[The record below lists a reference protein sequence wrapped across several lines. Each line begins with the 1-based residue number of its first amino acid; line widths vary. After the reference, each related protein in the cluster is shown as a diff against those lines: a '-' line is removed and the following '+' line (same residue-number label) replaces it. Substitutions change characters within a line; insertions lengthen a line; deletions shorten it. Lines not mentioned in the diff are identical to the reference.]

1 MKYVSQKKNISRRHL
16 IIDTEVEIL
25 TQTCKCTFRSTRG
38 DSIDICRDWVEKGF
52 CSASSKKA
60 VALRY
65 AGATK
70 CKSCGGKGRCEFW
83 DQENGICREHRATVL
98 EIEIGEMDRG
108 ANLCWVSQWPNDEE
122 SVIPPLSNFEVKGMR
137 RENNINFLRV
147 GLRSNFHTQ
156 TLEQTRTSRQ
166 AHFTCIVQELKQET
180 EQLLHDVRDLID
192 FSIFNAMFTK
202 ITKNIIDEA
211 SKYMMMHQ
219 LPDLADYFNAP
230 GRFGSAINT
239 LMKNWSIM
247 MADIARK
254 LVEVIQSL
262 MFDLSE
268 HNQVNVSDCK
278 EEKTA
283 AEYFDDKQE
292 RLQLESAPSTLPDDA
307 MTQRH
312 QQEAERLKLEIER
325 LLTTALHIAKVVDVT
340 AAERED
346 DACQHSKQVLNIV
359 YDLQIYFSSRSCS
372 AGALASL

>member
-1 MKYVSQKKNISRRHL
+1 VEKLTYKCKYA
-16 IIDTEVEIL
+16 
-25 TQTCKCTFRSTRG
+25 FRSTRG

-52 CSASSKKA
+52 CSASTKKA
-60 VALRY
+60 VALHY
-65 AGATK
+65 AGTTK
-70 CKSCGGKGRCEFW
+70 CKSCGEKGRCEFW

-98 EIEIGEMDRG
+98 EIEMGEMDRG
-108 ANLCWVSQWPNDEE
+108 ADLRWVSQWPNDEE

-137 RENNINFLRV
+137 REDNINFLRV

-180 EQLLHDVRDLID
+180 EQLLHDVRDVID

-211 SKYMMMHQ
+211 SRYMMTHQ
-219 LPDLADYFNAP
+219 LPDLAEYFNAP
-230 GRFGSAINT
+230 GRFGSVINT

-254 LVEVIQSL
+254 LVEVIQPL

-268 HNQVNVSDCK
+268 HNQVNVSDSK
-278 EEKTA
+278 EEMAA
-283 AEYFDDKQE
+283 AEYFDDKKE
-292 RLQLESAPSTLPDDA
+292 RLQFKESAPSTLPDDA

-325 LLTTALHIAKVVDVT
+325 LLTTALHIAKVMELA

-372 AGALASL
+372 AEALASL